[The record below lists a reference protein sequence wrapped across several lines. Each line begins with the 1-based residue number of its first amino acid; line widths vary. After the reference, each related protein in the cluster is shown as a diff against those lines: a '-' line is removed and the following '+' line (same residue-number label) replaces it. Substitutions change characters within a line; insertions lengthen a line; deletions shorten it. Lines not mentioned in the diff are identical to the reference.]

1 MFKYTFF
8 LLILLTNF
16 VFAQLYQGPANGS
29 VPSGVTVNTG
39 SYADYTDNI
48 ISKMP
53 RRPLR
58 NLVPIQNSPD
68 FINKIP
74 PTGPEGSNFINIDSK
89 ESVLQNQDPLILN
102 NFTGFLDPGN
112 YIPPD
117 QYIAVGP
124 QHVMAVDNG
133 RFRIWDKSGNLL
145 RTISADSWFSG
156 TLTGASVFDPKVEY
170 DHFNKRWIMVW
181 LDQQDPPTQR
191 GYFLISVSD
200 DSIPLGT
207 WYNWAISNTLN
218 GSSESGLWSDYEGV
232 GFDNQA
238 LYITGRQFQF
248 GGGFYY
254 CKIRAIDKSYL
265 YANTAGQLNWKDIW
279 DIRNPSVTSSRPDGI
294 RPSIIYGTPGE
305 AYFMTIP
312 YSSASYLILYKL
324 TNPTGSLSMTG
335 VTVPVTAFS
344 APPNAN
350 QLGGQLIE
358 GGSSTLRQEPLY
370 RNGFLWVTHSVAFT
384 GGYSGVNYVKINV
397 SSNTAVEDYTI
408 GSSGNYFFYP
418 AIGVDQDMNILLNFS
433 RSGDNEYAGAFYLS
447 RRNSDPPGT
456 FTSVTPL
463 QIGKAHYFKD
473 FSSGRNRW
481 GDYNGSWLDP
491 SDPYNFW
498 TITEYAETPAN
509 TWACRVGNIRLLPFP
524 GAKIFSSSDSLFLG
538 IIEQSHNSDTTSL
551 LLYNYGSDNLVISNM
566 QFSTSQFHFAP
577 APNFPLTLEFRD
589 TVAVKF
595 IFSPTVTGNLKDTLR
610 ITSNDNTNP
619 VKKVIFAGKGYS
631 ITPSTGGII
640 YGVTGTQEGGTF
652 ITINSSNGSGTT
664 VGSTGYSQVTGISI
678 KPSNNEVYG
687 TVAGSIGTQIV
698 RINVSQGDAYLVT
711 AVPISNVRALAFD
724 LNNDLYIASTSGS
737 LYKYDLN
744 SGDTTFVGN
753 TGVNNLYGL
762 AVNPLNGQL
771 WGISVLQ
778 GVYKINKQNGTSVL
792 VGNTGYSLSADLT
805 FDVHGKLY
813 AVNGIGSQVSNLL
826 TLDTSNGHGTLIGSV
841 NLHGVNGIAISPN
854 PIGVKS
860 ISSTIPKSYE
870 LYQNYPNPFNPVTK
884 IKFDIPKQSLITVKI
899 YDIIGREVTTL
910 VKQKLEAGSYEINWD
925 AADYPSGV
933 YFYRIETADFS
944 RTKKMVLIK

>member
-1 MFKYTFF
+1 MFKYIFF

-16 VFAQLYQGPANGS
+16 AFAQLYQGPADGS
-29 VPSGVTVNTG
+29 VPSGVIVSTENFL
-39 SYADYTDNI
+39 DYTDNI

-53 RRPLR
+53 RRPVR
-58 NLVPIQNSPD
+58 NLIPIQNSPGY
-68 FINKIP
+68 FNNIP
-74 PTGPEGSNFINIDSK
+74 PTGPEGSNFINIEGK

-102 NFTGFLDPGN
+102 NFTGLLDPGG

-133 RFRIWDKSGNLL
+133 RFRIWDKAGNLIK
-145 RTISADSWFSG
+145 TINADSWFASA
-156 TLTGASVFDPKVEY
+156 LTGASVFDPKVEY

-181 LDQQDPPTQR
+181 LDQNDPPNQR

-200 DSIPLGT
+200 DSIPIGT

-248 GGGFYY
+248 GGYLQYG
-254 CKIRAIDKSYL
+254 KIRTIDKTYL
-265 YANTAGQLNWKDIW
+265 YANTGGQLNWKDIW
-279 DIRNPSVTSSRPDGI
+279 DIRNPSVLSSRPDGI

-312 YSSASYLILYKL
+312 SSSATYLILYKL

-344 APPNAN
+344 SPPNAN

-358 GGSSTLRQEPLY
+358 AGGSALRQEPIY
-370 RNGFLWVTHSVAFT
+370 RNGFIWVTHSVAFT

-397 SSNTAVEDYTI
+397 STNTAVEDYTV
-408 GSSGNYFFYP
+408 GSSGHYFFYP
-418 AIGVDQDMNILLNFS
+418 AIGVDQDMNLLFNFS
-433 RSGDNEYAGAFYLS
+433 RSGDNEYAGAFYMS

-473 FSSGRNRW
+473 FSTGRNRW

-491 SDPYNFW
+491 SDPFNFW

-509 TWACRVGNIRLLPFP
+509 TWACRVGNIRLVPFP
-524 GAKIFSSSDSLFLG
+524 GAKILSSSDSLYLG
-538 IIEQSHNSDTTSL
+538 VIEELHSSDTTDL

-566 QFSTSQFHFAP
+566 QFSGNQFHFAP
-577 APNFPLTLEFRD
+577 APSLPITLEFRD
-589 TVAVKF
+589 TTVVKF
-595 IFSPTVTGNLKDTLR
+595 IFIPTVSGNIKDTLR

-631 ITPSTGGII
+631 ITPSTPDEI

-652 ITINSSNGSGTT
+652 ININSSNGSGTT
-664 VGSTGYSQVTGISI
+664 IGSTGYPQITGISI
-678 KPSNNEVYG
+678 KPSNGEVYG
-687 TVAGSIGTQIV
+687 TAPYSTATQLV
-698 RINVSQGDAYLVT
+698 RINVSQGDAYPV
-711 AVPISNVRALAFD
+711 AYIPVSSVRALAFD
-724 LNNDLYIASTSGS
+724 LNNDLYIAGTNGS
-737 LYKYDLN
+737 LYKFDLN
-744 SGDTTFVGN
+744 SGDTTFIGN
-753 TGVNNLYGL
+753 TGISNLYGL
-762 AVNPLNGQL
+762 AVNPLNRQL
-771 WGISVLQ
+771 WGVSVLQ
-778 GVYKINKQNGTSVL
+778 SVYKINKQNGNATQ
-792 VGNTGYSLSADLT
+792 VGNTGFSFTSDLV
-805 FDVHGKLY
+805 FDTHGKLY
-813 AVNGIGSQVSNLL
+813 AVNGVGSQVSNLL
-826 TLDTSNGHGTLIGSV
+826 VIDTSSGTGTLIGSV
-841 NLHGVNGIAISPN
+841 NKKGVNGIAISPN
-854 PIGVKS
+854 PIGVKN
-860 ISSTIPKSYE
+860 ISSTIPDRFE

-884 IKFDIPKQSLITVKI
+884 IKFDVPKQSLVTIKV
-899 YDIIGREVTTL
+899 YDVIGREVLTL
-910 VKQKLEAGSYEINWD
+910 INQKLKAGSYEINWN
-925 AADYPSGV
+925 AVELPSGV
-933 YFYRIETADFS
+933 YFFRIKAQDFTD
-944 RTKKMVLIK
+944 TKKMVLIK